1 MILAGFPLLSGLVQ
15 NSVGRTQFSEIIYI
29 IHFVVYKK
37 VLEPEKH
44 ITYLTSKDEKIQ
56 FILKNFGR
64 PIIQKRDE
72 GFASMC
78 HIILEQQVSIESA
91 KACFVKIQNQLA
103 EITPESIQNASDEDL
118 RSCGVSRQKI
128 TYLKDLASKVLS
140 NDINFEIFPFKTE
153 EEIRAELITIKG
165 VGNWS
170 IEVYLM
176 FCLQSPDIVPLGDI
190 AIKNTLKEL
199 YHCQTHEEMQLISE
213 NWKPYRTFASFTIW
227 HYYLKKR
234 NKI

>member
-1 MILAGFPLLSGLVQ
+1 MEQ
-15 NSVGRTQFSEIIYI
+15 
-29 IHFVVYKK
+29 VVEF
-37 VLEPEKH
+37 L
-44 ITYLTSKDEKIQ
+44 ISKDEILK
-56 FILKNFGR
+56 FILDTYGY
-64 PIIQKRDE
+64 PIIQKRQE

-91 KACFVKIQNQLA
+91 KACYVKLENYFKK
-103 EITPESIQNASDEDL
+103 ITPENIYYSSDDEL
-118 RSCGVSRQKI
+118 KSCGLSRQKI
-128 TYLKDLASKVLS
+128 GYLKDLAFKVI
-140 NDINFEIFPFKTE
+140 NNEINFESFATKSEQQIRE
-153 EEIRAELITIKG
+153 ELVTIKG

-176 FCLQSPDIVPLGDI
+176 FCLQSPDVVPLGDI

-199 YHCQTHEEMQLISE
+199 YDCQTHEEMEKLSN
-213 NWKPYRTFASFTIW
+213 NWKPFRTFASFTIW

>member
-1 MILAGFPLLSGLVQ
+1 VGFPLLSGLNNINMKQ
-15 NSVGRTQFSEIIYI
+15 AIN
-29 IHFVVYKK
+29 
-37 VLEPEKH
+37 
-44 ITYLTSKDEKIQ
+44 YLSQKDEKLK
-56 FILKNFGR
+56 FIIDIFGH
-64 PIIQKRDE
+64 PIIQKRQE

-91 KACFVKIQNQLA
+91 KACYVKLQNLFISINP
-103 EITPESIQNASDEDL
+103 EIIFNCSDEEL

-128 TYLKDLASKVLS
+128 IYLKDLASKVIS
-140 NDINFEIFPFKTE
+140 KQIDFESYPSKSE
-153 EEIRAELITIKG
+153 EEIRAELITVKG

-176 FCLQSPDIVPLGDI
+176 FCLQLQDIIPLGDI

-199 YHCQTHEEMQLISE
+199 YNCQTHEEMQFISD
-213 NWKPYRTFASFTIW
+213 NWKPYRTAASFTVW

>member
-1 MILAGFPLLSGLVQ
+1 MEQ
-15 NSVGRTQFSEIIYI
+15 
-29 IHFVVYKK
+29 VVEF
-37 VLEPEKH
+37 L
-44 ITYLTSKDEKIQ
+44 ISKDETLR
-56 FILKNFGR
+56 FILDTYGQ
-64 PIIQKRDE
+64 PIIQKRQE

-91 KACFVKIQNQLA
+91 KACYVKLENYFKK
-103 EITPESIQNASDEDL
+103 ITPENIYYSSDDEL
-118 RSCGVSRQKI
+118 KSCGLSRQK
-128 TYLKDLASKVLS
+128 TVYLKDLAFKVI
-140 NDINFEIFPFKTE
+140 NNEINFESFSTKSEQQIRE
-153 EEIRAELITIKG
+153 ELVIIKG

-176 FCLQSPDIVPLGDI
+176 FCLQSPDVVPLGDI

-199 YHCQTHEEMQLISE
+199 YDCQTHEEMEKLSD
-213 NWKPYRTFASFTIW
+213 NWKPFRTFASFTIW

>member
-1 MILAGFPLLSGLVQ
+1 MHQAITFLS
-15 NSVGRTQFSEIIYI
+15 
-29 IHFVVYKK
+29 
-37 VLEPEKH
+37 
-44 ITYLTSKDEKIQ
+44 SKDETLKH
-56 FILKNFGR
+56 ILENFGN
-64 PIIQKRDE
+64 PIIQKREE

-78 HIILEQQVSIESA
+78 HIILEQQVSIASA
-91 KACFVKIQNQLA
+91 FACYKKIKDYFG
-103 EITPESIQNASDEDL
+103 EITPTILYNCKDEEL
-118 RSCGVSRQKI
+118 RNCGVSRQKI
-128 TYLKDLASKVLS
+128 IYLKDLAAKVIS
-140 NDINFEIFPFKTE
+140 NEINFESFSAKSE
-153 EEIRAELITIKG
+153 KQIREELITIKG

-199 YHCQTHEEMQLISE
+199 YDCQTQEEMEKLSD

>member
-1 MILAGFPLLSGLVQ
+1 MEQ
-15 NSVGRTQFSEIIYI
+15 
-29 IHFVVYKK
+29 VVEF
-37 VLEPEKH
+37 L
-44 ITYLTSKDEKIQ
+44 ISKDEILK
-56 FILKNFGR
+56 FILDTYGY
-64 PIIQKRDE
+64 PIIQKRQE

-91 KACFVKIQNQLA
+91 KACYVKLENYFKK
-103 EITPESIQNASDEDL
+103 ITPENIYYSSDDEL
-118 RSCGVSRQKI
+118 KSCGLSRQKI
-128 TYLKDLASKVLS
+128 GYLKDLAFKVI
-140 NDINFEIFPFKTE
+140 NNEINFESFATKSEQQIRE
-153 EEIRAELITIKG
+153 ELVTIKG

-176 FCLQSPDIVPLGDI
+176 FCLQSPDVVPLGDI

-199 YHCQTHEEMQLISE
+199 YDCQTHEEMEKLSE

>member
-1 MILAGFPLLSGLVQ
+1 MEQ
-15 NSVGRTQFSEIIYI
+15 
-29 IHFVVYKK
+29 VVEF
-37 VLEPEKH
+37 L
-44 ITYLTSKDEKIQ
+44 ISKDETLR
-56 FILKNFGR
+56 FILDTYGH
-64 PIIQKRDE
+64 PIIQKRQE

-91 KACFVKIQNQLA
+91 KACYVKLENYFKK
-103 EITPESIQNASDEDL
+103 ITPENIYYSSEDEL
-118 RSCGVSRQKI
+118 KSCGLSRQKI
-128 TYLKDLASKVLS
+128 VYLKDLASKVLN
-140 NDINFEIFPFKTE
+140 NDINFESFATKSEQQIRE
-153 EEIRAELITIKG
+153 ELVTIKG

-176 FCLQSPDIVPLGDI
+176 FCLQSPDVVPLGDV

-199 YHCQTHEEMQLISE
+199 YDCQTHEEMEKLSD
-213 NWKPYRTFASFTIW
+213 NWKPFRTFASFTIW

>member
-1 MILAGFPLLSGLVQ
+1 MRKESSYLSA
-15 NSVGRTQFSEIIYI
+15 
-29 IHFVVYKK
+29 
-37 VLEPEKH
+37 
-44 ITYLTSKDEKIQ
+44 KDETLKY
-56 FILKNFGR
+56 ILDNFGL
-64 PIIQKRDE
+64 PVIQNRQE

-78 HIILEQQVSIESA
+78 HIILEQQVSIASA
-91 KACFVKIQNQLA
+91 KACYVKIENHFGK
-103 EITPESIQNASDEDL
+103 ITPEIIINASDEEL
-118 RSCGVSRQKI
+118 RNCGVSRQKTI
-128 TYLKDLASKVLS
+128 YLKDLASKVIS
-140 NDINFEIFPFKTE
+140 KQIDFDSYATKSE
-153 EEIRAELITIKG
+153 EQIRKELITIKG

-176 FCLQSPDIVPLGDI
+176 FCLQTPDIIPLGDI

-199 YHCQTHEEMQLISE
+199 YNCQTLEEMETLSD

>member
-1 MILAGFPLLSGLVQ
+1 M
-15 NSVGRTQFSEIIYI
+15 
-29 IHFVVYKK
+29 
-37 VLEPEKH
+37 KH
-44 ITYLTSKDEKIQ
+44 IIDFLGTKDQTLKIIIEQ
-56 FILKNFGR
+56 FGH
-64 PIIQKRDE
+64 PIIQKRDQ

-91 KACFVKIQNQLA
+91 KACYVKIQNLLG
-103 EITPESIQNASDEDL
+103 EIHPETILNTSDESL

-128 TYLKDLASKVLS
+128 IYLKDLAHKVLT
-140 NDINFEIFPFKTE
+140 NQINFESYPYKTE
-153 EEIRAELITIKG
+153 TEIRNELITIKG

-170 IEVYLM
+170 VEVYLM

-199 YHCQTHEEMQLISE
+199 YNCQTEAEMKLISD
-213 NWKPYRTFASFTIW
+213 NWKPYRTFASFVIW

>member
-1 MILAGFPLLSGLVQ
+1 MQHIIDFLGTKDQTLKIIIE
-15 NSVGRTQFSEIIYI
+15 QFG
-29 IHFVVYKK
+29 H
-37 VLEPEKH
+37 
-44 ITYLTSKDEKIQ
+44 
-56 FILKNFGR
+56 
-64 PIIQKRDE
+64 PIIQKRDQ

-91 KACFVKIQNQLA
+91 KACYVKIQNLLGK
-103 EITPESIQNASDEDL
+103 INPEAILNISDKDL

-128 TYLKDLASKVLS
+128 IYLKDLAQKVLS
-140 NDINFEIFPFKTE
+140 NQINFDSFSAKTE
-153 EEIRAELITIKG
+153 VEIRNELITIKG

-176 FCLQSPDIVPLGDI
+176 FCLQLPDIVPLGDI

-199 YHCQTHEEMQLISE
+199 YNCQSEEEMKLISD